1 MKKQSSQ
8 AELHVKKEPFLIF
21 QFVKLEGIR
30 TKKAYE
36 SDRFISP
43 IFGSSVKDVVAVPF
57 MVKDTG
63 DTIRRFDAFRTKH
76 KLSTD
81 EAKEKYGSKYYE
93 FTNIVSHKTREEYFG
108 ESDYTPRPEPKK
120 KEPIKPSL
128 ISPIGAH
135 YVDKTAGQGK
145 TNPFVSKPTPKVVDM
160 TPEEETEMPS
170 VETKPRDELPS
181 FSTFSRKQFSKPEVK
196 DVISSDFGGMTQNDE
211 SFEEDDGLIDDIN
224 NEQDEPVHFE
234 YHQPSYTYPDVRMF
248 SKKDRDLDEKPD
260 WLLDQIDVINATLE
274 QFGIEGSV
282 NGSKKGPTVTRYEIA
297 LEPGVNVKRI
307 SNIADNLMM
316 SLASKSIRIEA
327 PIPGKPYVGLE
338 VPNVKPEIVAFGNV
352 VDTPEFMEDH
362 HPLKVALGVDID
374 GENIYVDIQAMPH
387 GLIAGATNS
396 GKSVCVNTILCSLL
410 LKNSPEDLRLILI
423 DPKMVELSAYNDLPH
438 LITPVITDAK
448 MAAQALNWATVEM
461 DKRYKKF
468 ARSRSRDIKG
478 YNQNIMRGIVD
489 GDKMPYIVIV
499 IDELADL
506 MMTSPHEVEDA
517 IQRIT
522 QKARAAGIHLLV
534 ATQRPTTDVVKGT
547 IKSNIPARIA
557 FRVASFVD
565 STTILDGAGAET
577 LLGKGDMLL
586 KRADRT
592 HRLQGAY
599 IPDDEIYHI
608 TDFIREHYAANYT
621 FKHED
626 LKKQVESKEIVNDD
640 LFEDVAY
647 YVVETQNASINNIQK
662 QFEIGFNRAQ
672 KLIEMLEY
680 YEIVSESQGTKARDV
695 LVTYSELK
703 EILENSK

>member
-1 MKKQSSQ
+1 MRKQNNQ
-8 AELHVKKEPFLIF
+8 PELHVNKTPFLIF

-30 TKKAYE
+30 SKKKYE

-76 KLSTD
+76 KLSES

-120 KEPIKPSL
+120 KEPVKASL

-135 YVDKTAGQGK
+135 YVDKTAGEAK
-145 TNPFVSKPTPKVVDM
+145 ANPFVRKAKPQTVDM
-160 TPEEETEMPS
+160 KPEIEEQ
-170 VETKPRDELPS
+170 ETSREIKPRDESPT

-196 DVISSDFGGMTQNDE
+196 DVISSNFGGGTTPEEENIEND
-211 SFEEDDGLIDDIN
+211 FVEEVNRKSDDK
-224 NEQDEPVHFE
+224 VHFE

-248 SKKDRDLDEKPD
+248 AKKERDLDEKPQ

-274 QFGIEGSV
+274 QFGIDGSV

-297 LEPGVNVKRI
+297 LEPGVNVKRV
-307 SNIADNLMM
+307 SNISDNLMM
-316 SLASKSIRIEA
+316 SLASKSLRIEA

-352 VDTPEFMEDH
+352 VDTDEFLNDKD

-374 GENIYVDIQAMPH
+374 GENIYVDIQSMPH

-396 GKSVCVNTILCSLL
+396 GKSVCVNTILSSLL
-410 LKNSPEDLRLILI
+410 LKNAPEDLRLILI

-461 DKRYKKF
+461 DKRYQKF

-478 YNQNIMRGIVD
+478 YNQNIKRGIVE

-506 MMTSPHEVEDA
+506 MMISPHEVEDA

-565 STTILDGAGAET
+565 STTILDGAGAES

-586 KRADRT
+586 KRSDRT

-599 IPDDEIYHI
+599 IPDDEIYKI
-608 TDFIREHYAANYT
+608 TDFIRERYSSNYT
-621 FKHED
+621 FAHED
-626 LKKQVESKEIVNDD
+626 LKRQVDTKEIVTDE
-640 LFEDVAY
+640 LFDDVAY
-647 YVVETQNASINNIQK
+647 YVVESDNASINNIQK

-672 KLIEMLEY
+672 KLVEMLEY
-680 YEIVSESQGTKARDV
+680 YQIVSESQGTKARDV
-695 LVTYSELK
+695 LVTVTELQALLNK
-703 EILENSK
+703 D

>member
-1 MKKQSSQ
+1 MKKQQ
-8 AELHVKKEPFLIF
+8 TETELHVKKEPFLIF

-30 TKKAYE
+30 SKKAYE
-36 SDRFISP
+36 SDRFVSP
-43 IFGSSVKDVVAVPF
+43 IFGTSVKDVVAVPF

-76 KLSTD
+76 KLSAT

-93 FTNIVSHKTREEYFG
+93 FTNIVSHKTREDYFG

-120 KEPIKPSL
+120 KEPVKQTL

-135 YVDKTAGQGK
+135 YVDKTENQTK
-145 TNPFVSKPTPKVVDM
+145 TNPFLKKPTPKVVDM
-160 TPEEETEMPS
+160 APEEN
-170 VETKPRDELPS
+170 VEQVESDQPQRDEAPA

-196 DVISSDFGGMTQNDE
+196 DVISSDFGGMTTP
-211 SFEEDDGLIDDIN
+211 I
-224 NEQDEPVHFE
+224 EQDEEDEFIDEVNQEQPVKFE

-248 SKKDRDLDEKPD
+248 SKKERDLDEKPD

-282 NGSKKGPTVTRYEIA
+282 YGSKKGPTVTRYEIA

-338 VPNVKPEIVAFGNV
+338 VPNVKTEIVAFGNV
-352 VDTPEFMEDH
+352 VDTPDFLEDKN

-410 LKNSPEDLRLILI
+410 LKNSPEDLKLILI

-461 DKRYKKF
+461 DKRYKLF

-478 YNQNIMRGIVD
+478 YNDNIKRGIIE

-557 FRVASFVD
+557 FKVASFVD

-599 IPDDEIYHI
+599 IPDDEIYML
-608 TDFIREHYAANYT
+608 TDYIREHYAPNYT
-621 FKHED
+621 FEHDD
-626 LKKQVESKEIVNDD
+626 LKKQVETKEIVNDD

-680 YEIVSESQGTKARDV
+680 YQIVSESQGTKARDV
-695 LVTYSELK
+695 LVTYSELND
-703 EILENSK
+703 ILENSK

>member
-1 MKKQSSQ
+1 MRKQSNEK
-8 AELHVKKEPFLIF
+8 ELHVTQKPFLIF

-63 DTIRRFDAFRTKH
+63 DTVRRFDAFRTKH
-76 KLSTD
+76 KLSED
-81 EAKEKYGSKYYE
+81 EAKQKYGSKYYE

-120 KEPIKPSL
+120 KELVKQTL

-135 YVDKTAGQGK
+135 YVDKTEGETKA
-145 TNPFVSKPTPKVVDM
+145 NPFVRKATPKVVDM
-160 TPEEETEMPS
+160 KPEEE
-170 VETKPRDELPS
+170 VETNKPTPQPRDEMPTVS
-181 FSTFSRKQFSKPEVK
+181 SFSRKQFSKPAIK
-196 DVISSDFGGMTQNDE
+196 DVISSDFGGVQTEPSSKEAFVEEVNNDKKV
-211 SFEEDDGLIDDIN
+211 N
-224 NEQDEPVHFE
+224 FE
-234 YHQPSYTYPDVRMF
+234 YHEPAYTYPDVRMF
-248 SKKDRDLDEKPD
+248 AKKERDLEEQPE
-260 WLLDQIDVINATLE
+260 WLLNQIDVINATLQ

-282 NGSKKGPTVTRYEIA
+282 KGSKKGPTVTRYEIA

-307 SNIADNLMM
+307 SNIGDNLMM

-352 VDTPEFMEDH
+352 VDTDEFLNDKA

-396 GKSVCVNTILCSLL
+396 GKSVCVNTILSSLL

-448 MAAQALNWATVEM
+448 MAAQALNWATIEM

-478 YNQNIMRGIVD
+478 YNQNIKRGVVE
-489 GDKMPYIVIV
+489 GEKMPYIVIV

-586 KRADRT
+586 KRSDRT

-599 IPDDEIYHI
+599 IPDDEIYKI
-608 TDFIREHYAANYT
+608 TDFIRDRYRSNYT
-621 FKHED
+621 FEHED
-626 LKKQVESKEIVNDD
+626 LKKQVETKEIVTDD
-640 LFEDVAY
+640 LFDDVAY
-647 YVVETQNASINNIQK
+647 YVVESQNASINNIQK

-672 KLIEMLEY
+672 KLVEMLEY

-703 EILENSK
+703 DILSND